1 MSEQIAYVGD
11 TSGDEILD
19 VTFYES
25 EVNGETKDFI
35 NIKIPGDKTV
45 EVNVEADESYQRRF
59 ARKWEAYKSMQ
70 SIDTGTPLAEWDDV
84 SEGLKRELMYQGFR
98 FVEQVAGAPDS
109 AFSRI
114 MGGWQWRTKAQA
126 FLNRGKVNADDVIN
140 QQQKQIEQLQQQMA
154 AILAMS
160 AEKPKRKS
168 KESTQNNEEAVE
180 SEE

>member
-45 EVNVEADESYQRRF
+45 EINVEADENYQRRF

-70 SIDTGTPLAEWDDV
+70 SIDTGTPIAEWDDV

-168 KESTQNNEEAVE
+168 KESTQNNEETVE